1 VSAALRFFEP
11 EAPIA
16 ISDFEA
22 FLQSKPQLRS
32 SPLAPLYINGVRAI
46 FNSVNAIR
54 VHLRIID
61 DFSLSKSQYSFS
73 GRAHGKSLLILI
85 AAATL
90 VGIVVPLFSLTSS
103 VARLSGLAM
112 NAILFAS
119 LVLMTAAF
127 VQFGL
132 DVFRPLQA
140 DPKLY
145 VLDRW
150 LRPIMEDLERNSPQL
165 ESGSPIQFERLVDF
179 LSSDGANQI
188 PSGLRDELNKY
199 R

>member
-1 VSAALRFFEP
+1 
-11 EAPIA
+11 
-16 ISDFEA
+16 
-22 FLQSKPQLRS
+22 
-32 SPLAPLYINGVRAI
+32 
-46 FNSVNAIR
+46 
-54 VHLRIID
+54 
-61 DFSLSKSQYSFS
+61 
-73 GRAHGKSLLILI
+73 
-85 AAATL
+85 
-90 VGIVVPLFSLTSS
+90 
-103 VARLSGLAM
+103 M